1 MSAAPPRPRTAIVL
15 AAHGSRRDP
24 AANALVAARAAA
36 LARRGVAD
44 RVVAAFHQGSP
55 GFARALDQLD
65 AEQVLVVPFFTSE
78 GYYTRRILPEALRR
92 SARFD
97 PRRVRQAPALG
108 VHPAMAGLVAER
120 ARTVAAHYDLSLERT
135 AVIVVGHGT
144 RRHRQSRAATLALAS
159 ALAEQR
165 IGAEVRAAFLDD
177 VPPIEAALAQVAS
190 RQVLVIPFLIGGG
203 RHASGD
209 LPRRLGLGAEPAP
222 RRITADGRQIVL
234 DVPIGQDERLLDLV
248 ADLAARELA
257 QAGSAVGTVALVGA
271 GPGDP
276 GLLTVRGLR
285 LLREADVVLHDRLI
299 APELLREA
307 RPGARVIDVGK
318 APGRAPMSQSAI
330 NRLLVEHARRGAR
343 VVRLKGGDPFVFGR
357 GSEEQDACREAGI
370 PCVVV
375 PGVSSAIAVPAAAGI
390 PLTARGLAASF
401 GVVTGRLESGAD
413 VAGLAARAAA
423 LDTVVILMSRAGLG
437 ELTRAL
443 IAAGKHPETPAA
455 AIQEGTTPRQ
465 RVVTATV
472 ATLAEA
478 VDRAGLGAPMVAVIG
493 AVAARAREAA
503 PC

>member
-1 MSAAPPRPRTAIVL
+1 
-15 AAHGSRRDP
+15 
-24 AANALVAARAAA
+24 VAARAEA

-55 GFARALDQLD
+55 GFASALDELD
-65 AEQVLVVPFFTSE
+65 AEEVLVVPFFTSE
-78 GYYTRRILPEALRR
+78 GYYTRRVLPEALRQ

-108 VHPAMAGLVAER
+108 VHPAMAGLVADR
-120 ARTVAAHYDLSLERT
+120 ARAVAAHYELPLDQT
-135 AVIVVGHGT
+135 TVIVVGHGT

-159 ALAEQR
+159 ALAERR
-165 IGAEVRAAFLDD
+165 IGAEVAAAFLDD
-177 VPPIEAALAQVAS
+177 APPVEVALARAATPH
-190 RQVLVIPFLIGGG
+190 VLVIPFLIGGG

-209 LPRRLGLGAEPAP
+209 LPQRLGLAAGPAP
-222 RRITADGRQIVL
+222 CRLSANGRAVVL
-234 DVPIGQDERLLDLV
+234 DAPVGQDERLLDLI
-248 ADLAARELA
+248 ADLATRELPR
-257 QAGSAVGTVALVGA
+257 AGRAVGTVALVGA

-276 GLLTVRGLR
+276 GLMTLRGLQ
-285 LLREADVVLHDRLI
+285 LLREADVILHDRLI

-307 RPGARVIDVGK
+307 RPGALVIDVGK
-318 APGRAPMSQSAI
+318 APGRAPIPQAAI

-370 PCVVV
+370 PCLVV
-375 PGVSSAIAVPAAAGI
+375 PGVSSAIAVPAGAGI
-390 PLTARGLAASF
+390 PVTARGLAASF
-401 GVVTGRLESGAD
+401 GVVTGRLESGED
-413 VAGLAARAAA
+413 IAGLAARAAA
-423 LDTVVILMSRAGLG
+423 LDTVVILMSRSGLG
-437 ELTRAL
+437 EFTRAL

-472 ATLAEA
+472 ATLADA
-478 VDRAGLGAPMVAVIG
+478 VERAGLSAPMVAVIG
-493 AVAARAREAA
+493 AVAARAHGGGKA